1 MFVCFARVPLRN
13 VNEHL
18 MVRYVK
24 VMRILTNKCTIF
36 LKFYSFNFKVSAVII
51 ELVTDQTGALETLST
66 IYTYE
71 TAFSNTQDF

>member
-1 MFVCFARVPLRN
+1 MPLRN

-36 LKFYSFNFKVSAVII
+36 LKFCSFNFKVSAVII
-51 ELVTDQTGALETLST
+51 ESVTDQIELGALERYVY
-66 IYTYE
+66 I
-71 TAFSNTQDF
+71 DV